1 MARIDPL
8 LYSYQT
14 AISSLMENQQ
24 VALAAFLAA
33 SAMAHLPIQP
43 AISPLESPK
52 LPPNLGVSVRPRHR
66 RAVRMLPVGQVEQ
79 QQQLYRQRLRFILEG
94 QAQQCH
100 ARVERVES
108 RGEMVPSTPSAAEMQ
123 LPWKRDDD
131 DDMGMFPVKQS
142 EFPLWVENKEYTNY
156 YSPTNTFLGGL
167 DRKDGHPSVIGM
179 FGKGNESKSSVEE
192 SSDAPSSPPS
202 SCIVTVTIP
211 EEDTII
217 EKPDEEEE
225 EEEEEEAEET
235 AASRFKV

>member
-1 MARIDPL
+1 
-8 LYSYQT
+8 
-14 AISSLMENQQ
+14 
-24 VALAAFLAA
+24 
-33 SAMAHLPIQP
+33 
-43 AISPLESPK
+43 
-52 LPPNLGVSVRPRHR
+52 
-66 RAVRMLPVGQVEQ
+66 
-79 QQQLYRQRLRFILEG
+79 
-94 QAQQCH
+94 
-100 ARVERVES
+100 
-108 RGEMVPSTPSAAEMQ
+108 MVPSTPSAAEMQ

-225 EEEEEEAEET
+225 EEEEEAEAEET

>member
-24 VALAAFLAA
+24 VAQAAFLAA

-108 RGEMVPSTPSAAEMQ
+108 RGK
-123 LPWKRDDD
+123 LC
-131 DDMGMFPVKQS
+131 QS
-142 EFPLWVENKEYTNY
+142 CQSRHTLIGGWSYG
-156 YSPTNTFLGGL
+156 LGL
-167 DRKDGHPSVIGM
+167 DSFIHVSTCFITVYNCLKKKRFETVYSCLKLNLVRDLVGGFSRLIGRTRRRRS
-179 FGKGNESKSSVEE
+179 NEQLTSN
-192 SSDAPSSPPS
+192 
-202 SCIVTVTIP
+202 
-211 EEDTII
+211 
-217 EKPDEEEE
+217 
-225 EEEEEEAEET
+225 
-235 AASRFKV
+235 